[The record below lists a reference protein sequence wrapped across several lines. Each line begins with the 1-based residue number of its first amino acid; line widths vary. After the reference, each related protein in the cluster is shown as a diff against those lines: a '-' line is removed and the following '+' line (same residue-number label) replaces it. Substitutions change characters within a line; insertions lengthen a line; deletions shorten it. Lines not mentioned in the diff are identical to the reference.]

1 MKVHLVDGTYEL
13 FRHYFALPSTTNDAG
28 QEVGAVAGVLGSMLG
43 MIEAG
48 ATHLAVATDQVI
60 ASFRQGLWPGYKD
73 GSRIEPELHSQ
84 FPLLEEGL
92 NALGVVVWPMVE
104 HEADDGLG
112 AGAAM
117 AAADPRVEQVLIC
130 TPDKDLAQC
139 VVGDRVV
146 QFDRRKREIR
156 TADGVREKFGVP
168 PTSMPDYLALV
179 GDTSDGYPGLRG
191 WGAKSAAAV
200 LARYEHLEHIPD
212 SAGEWSVTVRG
223 AEKLAATL
231 SQDRELALLFRRL
244 ATLDYQAPVSKD
256 VDALAWTGPAP
267 GFAAFCDTI
276 KKPRLVER
284 VQRLAA
290 KQPTRQLTSTPDT

>member
-1 MKVHLVDGTYEL
+1 MKVHLIDGTYEL
-13 FRHYFALPSTTNDAG
+13 FRHYFALPSTTNDSG

-60 ASFRQGLWPGYKD
+60 QSFRQALWSGYKD
-73 GSRIEPELHSQ
+73 GSGIEPELHSQ

-92 NALGVVVWPMVE
+92 EALGVVVWPMVE

-117 AAADPRVEQVLIC
+117 AAADPRVERVFIC
-130 TPDKDLAQC
+130 TPDKDLSQC

-156 TADGVREKFGVP
+156 TAAGVMEKFGVP
-168 PTSMPDYLALV
+168 PVSMPDYLALV
-179 GDTSDGYPGLRG
+179 GDTSDGYPGLNG

-200 LARYEHLEHIPD
+200 LARYAHLERIPE
-212 SAGEWSVTVRG
+212 SAAEWDVPVRG
-223 AEKLAATL
+223 ADKLAATL
-231 SQDRELALLFRRL
+231 VRDRELAFLFRRL
-244 ATLDYQAPVSKD
+244 ATIDVEAPVSTD
-256 VDALAWTGPAP
+256 VDTLEWWGAGPRFP
-267 GFAAFCDTI
+267 AFCETI

-284 VQRLAA
+284 VQRFMA
-290 KQPTRQLTSTPDT
+290 KQPTRQWTTRPSP

>member
-1 MKVHLVDGTYEL
+1 MKVHLIDGTYEL
-13 FRHYFALPSTTNDAG
+13 FRHYFALPSKTNDSG
-28 QEVGAVAGVLGSMLG
+28 QEVGAAAGVLGSMLG

-60 ASFRQGLWPGYKD
+60 HSFRQALWSGYKD
-73 GSRIEPELHSQ
+73 GSGIEPDLHSQ

-92 NALGVVVWPMVE
+92 RALGVVVWPMVE

-130 TPDKDLAQC
+130 TPDKDLCQC

-156 TADGVREKFGVP
+156 TAKGVIEKFGVP
-168 PTSMPDYLALV
+168 PASMPDYQALV
-179 GDTSDGYPGLRG
+179 GDSSDGYPGLNG

-200 LARYEHLEHIPD
+200 LARYAHLERIPE
-212 SAGEWSVTVRG
+212 SAADWGVPVRG
-223 AEKLAATL
+223 AAKLAATL
-231 SQDRELALLFRRL
+231 AQERELAFLFRRL
-244 ATLDYQAPVSKD
+244 ATIDLGAPVSAD
-256 VDALAWTGPAP
+256 VDALEWTGPAP
-267 GFAAFCDTI
+267 QFPAFCELI

-284 VQRLAA
+284 VQRFMA
-290 KQPTRQLTSTPDT
+290 KQPTRRWARPPGS